1 MPARSL
7 EPTVAAPT
15 RRTDSRARDDK
26 YYSKV
31 IGRALD
37 ILAILRKHE
46 QPLGL
51 AAIASHVGLAKS
63 SVFRL
68 LHTLEVSNYVERTT
82 EGAYGLAA
90 DLRMWGD
97 GKRVSDLIDAA
108 MPQMRALS
116 REFGETITLAMHF
129 DNRIEVVAT
138 LDSPHLIRMANTVGR
153 ILPPHASSLGKA
165 ITANLP
171 DDVVERLRRS
181 YGNHRFT
188 EHTITD
194 EVALKQEYERVRT
207 QGYSTDAEESVL
219 EGSCFGAA
227 VNGPDGAVVAAISL
241 SLPKMRL
248 RDKAMQKR
256 IITAVRDAAATTGRA
271 LKRV

>member
-7 EPTVAAPT
+7 RPTVAAPARKT
-15 RRTDSRARDDK
+15 GSRARDDK

-37 ILAILRKHE
+37 ILAVLRKHE
-46 QPLGL
+46 HPLGL
-51 AAIASHVGLAKS
+51 ADIASHVGLAKS
-63 SVFRL
+63 SAFRL
-68 LHTLEVSNYVERTT
+68 LHTLEVSNYVERTA

-97 GKRVSDLIDAA
+97 GKRVTDLVDAA
-108 MPQMRALS
+108 LPYMRALS

-129 DNRIEVVAT
+129 DNRIEVVST
-138 LDSPHLIRMANTVGR
+138 LDSPQLIRMANTVGR

-165 ITANLP
+165 ITAHLP

-181 YGNHRFT
+181 YGTHRFT

-207 QGYSTDAEESVL
+207 QGYSLDAEESVL
-219 EGSCFGAA
+219 EGCCFGAPIPA
-227 VNGPDGAVVAAISL
+227 PDGVVIAALSL

-248 RDKAMQKR
+248 RDKAMQKQ
-256 IITAVRDAAATTGRA
+256 IIAAVRDAAAHAGRA
-271 LKRV
+271 LRKP